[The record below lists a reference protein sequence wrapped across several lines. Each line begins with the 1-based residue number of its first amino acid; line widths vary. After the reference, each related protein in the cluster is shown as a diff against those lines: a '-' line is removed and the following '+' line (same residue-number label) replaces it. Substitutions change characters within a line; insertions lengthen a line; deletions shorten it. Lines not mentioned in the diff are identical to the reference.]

1 MFSFCLP
8 FFSPFPSPVLP
19 VSLSHSSF
27 YYPSLSFSPDLLS
40 FTIPLFPFLSY
51 PCSHSLYLAV
61 RRSPL
66 APSYQSYFL
75 LSSNHIY
82 SHLCL
87 FDFPNHY
94 HRSPPN
100 HRNTKSTNLITN
112 RNLYLHLYSL
122 HLNTY
127 SFHDSAPLS
136 ISTIITFTFI
146 SFPLSHGFKP
156 FYTGLQKPP
165 LSLITKSKSRRF
177 CSTFPTDLHKIR
189 SQKNKRS
196 PSTGQFLSLGTHHLS
211 KLASILPVF
220 ANSQGSPGT
229 SQSLSN
235 SIQDSKR
242 EGIPA
247 FANTHKQK

>member
-1 MFSFCLP
+1 M
-8 FFSPFPSPVLP
+8 
-19 VSLSHSSF
+19 
-27 YYPSLSFSPDLLS
+27 LSFSPDLLS
-40 FTIPLFPFLSY
+40 FTIPLFPFLSFVY
-51 PCSHSLYLAV
+51 PCSLSLYLAV
-61 RRSPL
+61 CRSPL

-75 LSSNHIY
+75 LSSNHIS

-94 HRSPPN
+94 HRSPPS
-100 HRNTKSTNLITN
+100 HRNTENTNLITN

-127 SFHDSAPLS
+127 SFHGSAPLS

-189 SQKNKRS
+189 SRKTRRVHRLASFSPVELITCQNWPRFCRS
-196 PSTGQFLSLGTHHLS
+196 LQILKVHLVHPRVYRMRFRTPKGKEYQFLQTCINKS
-211 KLASILPVF
+211 K
-220 ANSQGSPGT
+220 Q
-229 SQSLSN
+229 
-235 SIQDSKR
+235 R
-242 EGIPA
+242 
-247 FANTHKQK
+247 